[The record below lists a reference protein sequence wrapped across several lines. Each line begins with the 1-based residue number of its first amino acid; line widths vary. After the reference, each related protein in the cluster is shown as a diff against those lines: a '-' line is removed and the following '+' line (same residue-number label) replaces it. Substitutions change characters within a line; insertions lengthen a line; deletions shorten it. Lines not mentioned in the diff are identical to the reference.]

1 MLLFSRKI
9 LLLSLKVSFNSFYS
23 DTGFIMSNE
32 DQTIDIRNYF
42 QIMMK
47 RRWSIFSVFSVIFI
61 SILLYTLTAT
71 PIYQSTARLVI
82 EKENPNVVSIQEVMS
97 VDAST
102 SDYYQTQYKIIESRT
117 IAREVINR
125 LQLKDSEEFF
135 PKKEETFIT
144 NIQKNI
150 NQIKN
155 SAQNAVLS
163 LFRTGKQN
171 EPKDEEQDS
180 DARLVSMFLSRI
192 NVAPIRNSRLLDLQF
207 NAKNPKL
214 AALIVNTLAEVYIEK
229 NLETKLH
236 AAKKAVSWLH
246 ERVDEERK
254 KVSIAEHQ
262 LLEYKEKQGIFTD
275 FSSDVEKIT
284 AQKLAKLNSQ
294 VIDAEAHRVE
304 TETRYKQALEL
315 KKNPDMLD
323 SIPEV
328 LRNDLIREIKEM
340 EVNLYKRISELS
352 KKYGRNHPKMISVN
366 SEMESLKERKSKEI
380 QRVINSLRNEYQVAL
395 AKEKTLLKAL
405 AKQKKESLELNQK
418 SIQYGVLRREAESA
432 RHMYELLI
440 KRFKETSLTED
451 MKTGNIR
458 IVDPAEVPKYPIRPR
473 KKLNIFLSVFLGLF
487 MGIAVAF
494 TFEYLDN
501 TLKAPEDIRE
511 YLKIPYLGPVPTFD
525 LDRENVDKPELITHY
540 SPKST
545 ASESY
550 RGIRTSLLFSSADKV
565 PKVILVTSAG
575 PSEGK
580 TLTSTNLAITMAQ
593 AGSRVIIV
601 DCDMRKPKVHKMFN
615 LSRDMGMSSVL
626 VSDDLETILD
636 NVILQSGVPNLDV
649 IPCGPIPPNPS
660 EIIGSQKMK
669 RIMETLGNKYDRI
682 IVDSPPITAVTDSTV
697 LAKFVDGVML
707 VVHAGVTPKQI
718 VKTGLE
724 QIQGVDAN
732 VLGAVL
738 NDVDTG
744 KESYYYYQY
753 YYYYYGEDGDRKQKS
768 RRKKRSSKRYG

>member
-1 MLLFSRKI
+1 M
-9 LLLSLKVSFNSFYS
+9 NT
-23 DTGFIMSNE
+23 DE
-32 DQTIDIRNYF
+32 QQIDIRNYL
-42 QIMMK
+42 QVMMK
-47 RRWSIFSVFSVIFI
+47 RRWTIISVFTVIFVSVFI
-61 SILLYTLTAT
+61 YTLTAT
-71 PIYQSTARLVI
+71 PVYQSTVRLVI

-102 SDYYQTQYKIIESRT
+102 TDYYITQYKIIESRT
-117 IAREVINR
+117 IAREVIK
-125 LQLKDSEEFF
+125 QLNLANSEEFN
-135 PKKEETFIT
+135 PKPQKTT
-144 NIQKNI
+144 LSNIKQR
-150 NQIKN
+150 IKDIQN
-155 SAQNAVLS
+155 SIQTTILS
-163 LFRTGKQN
+163 IFRTGDQQKTI
-171 EPKDEEQDS
+171 DIQDS
-180 DARLVSMFLSRI
+180 DAQLVSAFLSRI
-192 NVAPIRNSRLLDLQF
+192 NVTPIRNSRLVDLNF
-207 NAKNPKL
+207 MARDPEL
-214 AALIVNTLAEVYIEK
+214 AALAVNTLADVYIEK
-229 NLETKLH
+229 KLETKL
-236 AAKKAVSWLH
+236 KAVKNAVLWLH

-254 KVSIAEHQ
+254 KVEHAERK
-262 LLEYKEKQGIFTD
+262 LLEYKEKKGIFTD

-284 AQKLAKLNSQ
+284 AQKLARLNAQ

-304 TETRYKQALEL
+304 AETRYKQALAL

-328 LRNDLIREIKEM
+328 LSNDLIREIKQM

-352 KKYGRNHPKMISVN
+352 KKYGKNHPKMIAVQ
-366 SEMESLKERKSKEI
+366 SEIDSLNERKHKEI

-395 AKEKTLLKAL
+395 AKEKTLVQAL
-405 AKQKKESLELNQK
+405 SKQKKESMELNQK
-418 SIQYGVLRREAESA
+418 SIQYGVLQREAESA

-451 MKTGNIR
+451 MKTGNVR

-473 KKLNIFLSVFLGLF
+473 KKLNIFLGIVFGLF
-487 MGIAVAF
+487 MGIALAF
-494 TFEYLDN
+494 TFEFLDN
-501 TLKAPEDIRE
+501 TLKNPEDIRN
-511 YLKIPYLGPVPTFD
+511 YLNVPYLGPVPSFD
-525 LDRENVDKPELITHY
+525 IEREDIENPELITQY

-550 RGIRTSLLFSSADKV
+550 RGIRTSLLFSSADRP
-565 PKVILVTSAG
+565 PKIILVTSAG

-593 AGSRVIIV
+593 AGSRVVIV
-601 DCDMRKPKVHKMFN
+601 DCDMRKPKVHKMFGIG
-615 LSRDMGMSSVL
+615 RDKGMSSVL
-626 VSDDLETILD
+626 VSNELE
-636 NVILQSGVPNLDV
+636 NVLQDVIIHSDIPNLDV

-660 EIIGSQKMK
+660 EIIGSQKMS
-669 RIMETLGNKYDRI
+669 RIMEKLQEQYDRI
-682 IVDSPPITAVTDSTV
+682 IVDSPPITAVTDATV

-707 VVHAGVTPKQI
+707 VVHAGVTPRQV

-724 QIQGVDAN
+724 QVQGVDAN

-753 YYYYYGEDGDRKQKS
+753 YYYYYGEDGEKKHRN

>member
-1 MLLFSRKI
+1 M
-9 LLLSLKVSFNSFYS
+9 NT
-23 DTGFIMSNE
+23 DE
-32 DQTIDIRNYF
+32 QQIDIRNYI
-42 QIMMK
+42 QVMMK
-47 RRWSIFSVFSVIFI
+47 RRWTIISVFTIIFVSVFI
-61 SILLYTLTAT
+61 YTMTAT
-71 PIYQSTARLVI
+71 PIYQSTIRLVI

-102 SDYYQTQYKIIESRT
+102 TDYYITQYKIIESRT
-117 IAREVINR
+117 IAREVIKR
-125 LQLKDSEEFF
+125 LNLKDSEEFN
-135 PKKEETFIT
+135 PKPQKTFLSNIKQSIKKIRET
-144 NIQKNI
+144 IQET
-150 NQIKN
+150 
-155 SAQNAVLS
+155 VLS
-163 LFRTGKQN
+163 IFRTGNQDN
-171 EPKDEEQDS
+171 QLEIEDS
-180 DARLVSMFLSRI
+180 DAQLVSTFLGRI
-192 NVAPIRNSRLLDLQF
+192 NVTPIRNSRLVDLHF
-207 NAKNPKL
+207 MAKDPKL
-214 AALIVNTLAEVYIEK
+214 AANAVNTLADVYIEK
-229 NLETKLH
+229 KLETKL
-236 AAKKAVSWLH
+236 KAVKNAVLWLH

-254 KVSIAEHQ
+254 KVESAELK
-262 LLEYKEKQGIFTD
+262 LLEYKEKKGIFTD

-284 AQKLAKLNSQ
+284 AQKLARLNAQ

-304 TETRYKQALEL
+304 AETRYKQALAL

-328 LRNDLIREIKEM
+328 LSNDLIREIKQM

-352 KKYGRNHPKMISVN
+352 KKYGKNHPKMIAVQ
-366 SEMESLKERKSKEI
+366 SEIDSLNNRKHKEI

-395 AKEKTLLKAL
+395 AKEKTLLQAL
-405 AKQKKESLELNQK
+405 SKQKKESMELNQK
-418 SIQYGVLRREAESA
+418 SIQYGVLQREAESA

-451 MKTGNIR
+451 MKTGNVR
-458 IVDPAEVPKYPIRPR
+458 IVDPAEVPKFPIRPR
-473 KKLNIFLSVFLGLF
+473 KKLNIFLGIVFGLF
-487 MGIAVAF
+487 MGIGVAF
-494 TFEYLDN
+494 TFEFLDN
-501 TLKAPEDIRE
+501 TLKNPDDIRN
-511 YLKIPYLGPVPTFD
+511 YLNIPYLGPVPTFD
-525 LDRENVDKPELITHY
+525 IDREDIDNPELITQY

-550 RGIRTSLLFSSADKV
+550 RGIRTSLLFSSADRP
-565 PKVILVTSAG
+565 PKIILISSAG

-593 AGSRVIIV
+593 AGSRVVIV
-601 DCDMRKPKVHKMFN
+601 DCDMRKPKVHKMFGIG
-615 LSRDMGMSSVL
+615 RDKGMSSVL
-626 VSDDLETILD
+626 VSNELE
-636 NVILQSGVPNLDV
+636 NVLQDVIIHSEIPNLDV

-660 EIIGSQKMK
+660 EIIGSQKMS
-669 RIMETLGNKYDRI
+669 RIMEKLQEKYDRI

-707 VVHAGVTPKQI
+707 VVHAGVTPRQV

-732 VLGAVL
+732 ILGAVL

-753 YYYYYGEDGDRKQKS
+753 YYYYYGEDGEKKHRN

>member
-1 MLLFSRKI
+1 M
-9 LLLSLKVSFNSFYS
+9 VN
-23 DTGFIMSNE
+23 D
-32 DQTIDIRNYF
+32 DQNIDIRNYF

-47 RRWSIFSVFSVIFI
+47 RRWTIISVFSIIFV
-61 SILLYTLTAT
+61 SILIYTLAAT
-71 PIYQSTARLVI
+71 PIYQSTVRLVI

-125 LQLKDSEEFF
+125 LNLKNSEEFF
-135 PKKEETFIT
+135 PKVKETFLS
-144 NIQKNI
+144 NIKRSI
-150 NQIKN
+150 NQIK
-155 SAQNAVLS
+155 SSVQDTILS
-163 LFRTGKQN
+163 IFRTAGHKEIQ
-171 EPKDEEQDS
+171 DQEENS
-180 DARLVSMFLSRI
+180 DARLVTSFLGRI
-192 NVAPIRNSRLLDLQF
+192 NVAPIRNSRLVDLHF

-214 AALIVNTLAEVYIEK
+214 AATIVNTLADVYIEK
-229 NLETKLH
+229 NLETKLK

-246 ERVDEERK
+246 ERVDEERA
-254 KVSIAEHQ
+254 KVSIAEHN
-262 LLEYKEKQGIFTD
+262 LLKYKEEKGIFTD

-284 AQKLAKLNSQ
+284 AQKLAQLNAQ
-294 VIDAEAHRVE
+294 VIDSEAHRVE
-304 TETRYKQALEL
+304 AETRYKQALAL
-315 KKNPDMLD
+315 KKSPDMLD

-328 LRNDLIREIKEM
+328 LRNELIREIKQM
-340 EVNLYKRISELS
+340 EVNLYKRLSELS
-352 KKYGRNHPKMISVN
+352 KKYGRNHPKMISVQ
-366 SEMESLKERKSKEI
+366 SEIDSLNERKLKEI

-405 AKQKKESLELNQK
+405 TKQKKESIDLNQK
-418 SIQYGVLRREAESA
+418 SIEYGALRREAESA

-458 IVDPAEVPKYPIRPR
+458 IVDPAEVPKNPIRPR
-473 KKLNIFLSVFLGLF
+473 KKLNLFLAVILGLF
-487 MGIAVAF
+487 LGTALAF
-494 TFEYLDN
+494 TFEILDN
-501 TLKAPEDIRE
+501 TLKNPEDIRE

-525 LDRENVDKPELITHY
+525 LEKEGVDKPELITHY

-565 PKVILVTSAG
+565 PKIILVTSAG

-626 VSDDLETILD
+626 VSEDLETILND
-636 NVILQSGVPNLDV
+636 VTLPSGIPNLEV

-660 EIIGSQKMK
+660 EIIGSQKMSLIMDELGK
-669 RIMETLGNKYDRI
+669 RYDRI

-707 VVHAGVTPKQI
+707 VVHAGVTPKQV

-724 QIQGVDAN
+724 QIQGVEAN

-753 YYYYYGEDGDRKQKS
+753 YYYYYGEDGDKKKKNQ
-768 RRKKRSSKRYG
+768 RKKRSSKRYG

>member
-1 MLLFSRKI
+1 M
-9 LLLSLKVSFNSFYS
+9 VN
-23 DTGFIMSNE
+23 D
-32 DQTIDIRNYF
+32 DQNIDIRNYF

-47 RRWSIFSVFSVIFI
+47 RRWTIISVFLIIFV
-61 SILLYTLTAT
+61 SILIYTLTAT
-71 PIYQSTARLVI
+71 PIYQSTTRLVI

-102 SDYYQTQYKIIESRT
+102 SDYYMTQYKIIESRT
-117 IAREVINR
+117 IAREVIGR
-125 LQLKDSEEFF
+125 LNLKESEEFF
-135 PKKEETFIT
+135 PKVKETFFS
-144 NIQKNI
+144 NIKKNI
-150 NQIKN
+150 NKIKQ
-155 SAQNAVLS
+155 SVQDSLLS
-163 LFRTGKQN
+163 IFRTSVKDAPQN
-171 EPKDEEQDS
+171 QEDNS
-180 DARLVSMFLSRI
+180 DARLVSAFLSRI
-192 NVAPIRNSRLLDLQF
+192 NVAPLRNSRLVDLHF
-207 NAKNPKL
+207 KAKDPKL
-214 AALIVNTLAEVYIEK
+214 AALIVNTLADVYIEK
-229 NLETKLH
+229 NLETKLK
-236 AAKKAVSWLH
+236 AAKKAVAWLH
-246 ERVDEERK
+246 ERVDDERA
-254 KVSIAEHQ
+254 KVATAEQ
-262 LLEYKEKQGIFTD
+262 RLLKYKEEKGIFTD

-284 AQKLAKLNSQ
+284 AQKLAKLNTQ
-294 VIDAEAHRVE
+294 VVDAEASRVE
-304 TETRYKQALEL
+304 AETRYKQALEL
-315 KKNPDMLD
+315 KKSPDMLD

-328 LRNDLIREIKEM
+328 LRNQLIREIKQM
-340 EVNLYKRISELS
+340 EVNLYKRLSELS
-352 KKYGRNHPKMISVN
+352 GKYGRNHPKMIAVQ
-366 SEMESLKERKSKEI
+366 SEIDSLKERKLKEI

-405 AKQKKESLELNQK
+405 TKQKKESTDLNQK
-418 SIQYGVLRREAESA
+418 SIEYGALRREAESA

-440 KRFKETSLTED
+440 RRFKETSLTEN

-458 IVDPAEVPKYPIRPR
+458 IVDPAEVPKSPIRPR
-473 KKLNIFLSVFLGLF
+473 KKLNLFLAVLLGFFIGTAL
-487 MGIAVAF
+487 AF
-494 TFEYLDN
+494 TFEFLDN
-501 TLKAPEDIRE
+501 TLKNPDDIRE
-511 YLKIPYLGPVPTFD
+511 YLKVPYLGPVPTFD
-525 LDRENVDKPELITHY
+525 LDKEGVDKPELITHY

-593 AGSRVIIV
+593 AGSRVIIL

-615 LSRDMGMSSVL
+615 LNRDMGMSSVL
-626 VSDDLETILD
+626 VSDDIGSIL
-636 NVILQSGVPNLDV
+636 NEVVQTSGVPNLEV

-669 RIMETLGNKYDRI
+669 LIMDELCKRYDRI

-724 QIQGVDAN
+724 QIQGVEAN

-753 YYYYYGEDGDRKQKS
+753 YYYYYGEDGEKKKKNQ
-768 RRKKRSSKRYG
+768 RKKRSSKRYG

>member
-1 MLLFSRKI
+1 MT
-9 LLLSLKVSFNSFYS
+9 N
-23 DTGFIMSNE
+23 DE
-32 DQTIDIRNYF
+32 QTIDIRNYF

-47 RRWSIFSVFSVIFI
+47 RRWSIFSVFSIIFI
-61 SILLYTLTAT
+61 SVLLYTITAT

-117 IAREVINR
+117 IAREVIKR
-125 LQLKDSEEFF
+125 LNLMDNEEFF
-135 PKKEETFIT
+135 PKTKETFLTKIK
-144 NIQKNI
+144 KNI
-150 NQIKN
+150 NQIKTSVQN
-155 SAQNAVLS
+155 SLLS
-163 LFRTGKQN
+163 LFKTNNQRN
-171 EPKDEEQDS
+171 EQEPEKEDREF
-180 DARLVSMFLSRI
+180 RLVSMFVGRI

-207 NAKNPKL
+207 NAKNPEL
-214 AALIVNTLAEVYIEK
+214 AALIVNTLADVYIEK
-229 NLETKLH
+229 NLETKLQ

-254 KVSIAEHQ
+254 KVAIAEHK
-262 LLEYKEKQGIFTD
+262 LLAYKERQGIFTD

-284 AQKLAKLNSQ
+284 AQKLAKLNAQ

-304 TETRYKQALEL
+304 TETRYKQALAL

-328 LRNDLIREIKEM
+328 LRNDLIREIKQM

-352 KKYGRNHPKMISVN
+352 KKYGRNHPKMIAVQ
-366 SEMESLKERKSKEI
+366 SEIDSLKERKLKEI

-405 AKQKKESLELNQK
+405 TKQKQETLELNQK
-418 SIQYGVLRREAESA
+418 SIEYGALRREAESA

-458 IVDPAEVPKYPIRPR
+458 IVDSAEVPKYPIRPR
-473 KKLNIFLSVFLGLF
+473 KKLNLFLGIFLGLS
-487 MGIAVAF
+487 MGIAIAF

-501 TLKAPEDIRE
+501 TLKNPEDIRD
-511 YLKIPYLGPVPTFD
+511 YLNVPYLGPVPTFD
-525 LDRENVDKPELITHY
+525 LDRENVEKPELITHY

-565 PKVILVTSAG
+565 PKIILVTSAG

-580 TLTSTNLAITMAQ
+580 TLTSTNLAITMSQ

-615 LSRDMGMSSVL
+615 LSRDMGMSSLL
-626 VSDDLETILD
+626 VSDDLESLLND
-636 NVILQSGVPNLDV
+636 VILESGIPNLDV

-660 EIIGSQKMK
+660 EIIGSQKMN
-669 RIMETLGNKYDRI
+669 RIMEALGNRYDRI
-682 IVDSPPITAVTDSTV
+682 IVDSPPVTAVTDSTV

-724 QIQGVDAN
+724 QIQSVDAN
-732 VLGAVL
+732 ILGAVL

>member
-1 MLLFSRKI
+1 MVK
-9 LLLSLKVSFNSFYS
+9 KMN
-23 DTGFIMSNE
+23 TE
-32 DQTIDIRNYF
+32 EQQIDIRNYL

-47 RRWSIFSVFSVIFI
+47 RRWTIISVFTIIFVSVFI
-61 SILLYTLTAT
+61 YTLTAT
-71 PIYQSTARLVI
+71 PVYQSTIRLVI

-102 SDYYQTQYKIIESRT
+102 TDYYITQYKIIESRT
-117 IAREVINR
+117 IAREVIKR
-125 LQLKDSEEFF
+125 LNLQDSEEFN
-135 PKKEETFIT
+135 PKPQKTFLS
-144 NIQKNI
+144 NIKQS
-150 NQIKN
+150 IKDIKD
-155 SAQNAVLS
+155 SIQNTVLS
-163 LFRTGKQN
+163 IFRTGN
-171 EPKDEEQDS
+171 EDNQVEIEDS
-180 DARLVSMFLSRI
+180 DAQLVSAFLGRI
-192 NVAPIRNSRLLDLQF
+192 NVTPIRNSRLVDLHF
-207 NAKNPKL
+207 MARNPKL
-214 AALIVNTLAEVYIEK
+214 AAKAVNTLADVYIEK
-229 NLETKLH
+229 KLETKL
-236 AAKKAVSWLH
+236 KAVKNAVLWLH
-246 ERVDEERK
+246 ERVDEERE
-254 KVSIAEHQ
+254 KVEHAERK
-262 LLEYKEKQGIFTD
+262 LLEYKEKKGIFTD

-284 AQKLAKLNSQ
+284 AQKLARLNSQ

-304 TETRYKQALEL
+304 AETRYKQALAL

-328 LRNDLIREIKEM
+328 LSNDLIREIKQM

-352 KKYGRNHPKMISVN
+352 KKYGKNHPKMIAVQ
-366 SEMESLKERKSKEI
+366 SEIDSLNNRKHKEI

-395 AKEKTLLKAL
+395 AKEKTLLQAL
-405 AKQKKESLELNQK
+405 SKQKKESMDLNQK
-418 SIQYGVLRREAESA
+418 SIQYGVLQREAESA

-451 MKTGNIR
+451 MKTGNVR

-473 KKLNIFLSVFLGLF
+473 KKLNIFLGTILGLF

-494 TFEYLDN
+494 TFEFLDN
-501 TLKAPEDIRE
+501 TLKNPEDIRN
-511 YLKIPYLGPVPTFD
+511 YLNVPYLGPVPTFD
-525 LDRENVDKPELITHY
+525 LEREDIDNPELITQY

-550 RGIRTSLLFSSADKV
+550 RGIRTSLLFSSADKP
-565 PKVILVTSAG
+565 PKIILISSAG

-593 AGSRVIIV
+593 AGSRVVIV
-601 DCDMRKPKVHKMFN
+601 DCDMRKPKVHKMFGIG
-615 LSRDMGMSSVL
+615 RDKGMSSVL
-626 VSDDLETILD
+626 VSNDLEEVLQD
-636 NVILQSGVPNLDV
+636 VIIHSDIPNLDV

-660 EIIGSQKMK
+660 EIIGSQKMS
-669 RIMETLGNKYDRI
+669 RIMEILQEQYDRI

-707 VVHAGVTPKQI
+707 VVHAGVTPRQV

-732 VLGAVL
+732 ILGAVL

-753 YYYYYGEDGDRKQKS
+753 YYYYYGEDGEKKHRN

>member
-1 MLLFSRKI
+1 M
-9 LLLSLKVSFNSFYS
+9 NT
-23 DTGFIMSNE
+23 DE
-32 DQTIDIRNYF
+32 QQIDIRNYL

-47 RRWSIFSVFSVIFI
+47 RRWTILSVFSIIFVSVFI
-61 SILLYTLTAT
+61 YTLTST

-97 VDAST
+97 VDASST
-102 SDYYQTQYKIIESRT
+102 DYYITQYKIIESRT

-125 LQLKDSEEFF
+125 LHLQDSEEFNPK
-135 PKKEETFIT
+135 PKKTFLS
-144 NIQKNI
+144 NIKQS
-150 NQIKN
+150 IKGIKD
-155 SAQNAVLS
+155 SIQNTILS
-163 LFRTGKQN
+163 LFRTGMQN
-171 EPKDEEQDS
+171 NQLELEDS
-180 DARLVSMFLSRI
+180 DAQLVSAFLGRI
-192 NVAPIRNSRLLDLQF
+192 NVAPIRNSRLVDLQF
-207 NAKNPKL
+207 MARDPKL
-214 AALIVNTLAEVYIEK
+214 AALAVNTLADVYIEK
-229 NLETKLH
+229 KLETKL
-236 AAKKAVSWLH
+236 KAVKNAVLWLH
-246 ERVDEERK
+246 ERVDDERQKVEIAERK
-254 KVSIAEHQ
+254 
-262 LLEYKEKQGIFTD
+262 LLEYKEKKGIFTD

-284 AQKLAKLNSQ
+284 AQKLAKLNAQ

-304 TETRYKQALEL
+304 AETRYKQALAL

-328 LRNDLIREIKEM
+328 LSNQLIREIKQM

-352 KKYGRNHPKMISVN
+352 KKYGKNHPKMIAVQ
-366 SEMESLKERKSKEI
+366 SEIDSLNERKLKEI

-395 AKEKTLLKAL
+395 AKEKTLLQAL
-405 AKQKKESLELNQK
+405 SKQKKESMDLNQK
-418 SIQYGVLRREAESA
+418 SIQYGVLQREAESA

-451 MKTGNIR
+451 MKTGNVR
-458 IVDPAEVPKYPIRPR
+458 IVDPAEIPKFPIRPR
-473 KKLNIFLSVFLGLF
+473 KKLNFFLGIVFGLF

-494 TFEYLDN
+494 TFEFLDN
-501 TLKAPEDIRE
+501 TLKNPEDIRN
-511 YLKIPYLGPVPTFD
+511 YLNIPYLGPVPTFD
-525 LDRENVDKPELITHY
+525 LEREDVDKPELITQY

-550 RGIRTSLLFSSADKV
+550 RGIRTSLLFSSADRP

-593 AGSRVIIV
+593 AGSRVVIV
-601 DCDMRKPKVHKMFN
+601 DCDMRKPKVHKMFGFG
-615 LSRDMGMSSVL
+615 RDKGMSSVL
-626 VSDDLETILD
+626 VSNELESVLQD
-636 NVILQSGVPNLDV
+636 VIIHSDIPNLDV

-660 EIIGSQKMK
+660 EIIGSQKMS
-669 RIMETLGNKYDRI
+669 RIIEKLQEQYDRI

-707 VVHAGVTPKQI
+707 VVHAGVTPRQV

-753 YYYYYGEDGDRKQKS
+753 YYYYYGEDGEKKHRN

>member
-1 MLLFSRKI
+1 MNK
-9 LLLSLKVSFNSFYS
+9 
-23 DTGFIMSNE
+23 DE
-32 DQTIDIRNYF
+32 QQIDIRNYL
-42 QIMMK
+42 QVMMK
-47 RRWSIFSVFSVIFI
+47 RRWTIISVFTVIFVSVFI
-61 SILLYTLTAT
+61 YTLTAT
-71 PIYQSTARLVI
+71 PIYQSSVRLVI

-102 SDYYQTQYKIIESRT
+102 TDYYITQYKIIESRT

-125 LQLKDSEEFF
+125 LNLADSEEFN
-135 PKKEETFIT
+135 PKPQKTMLS
-144 NIQKNI
+144 NIKQS
-150 NQIKN
+150 IKDIKG
-155 SAQNAVLS
+155 SIQNTLLS
-163 LFRTGKQN
+163 IFRTGKQ
-171 EPKDEEQDS
+171 EKPVDTKDS
-180 DARLVSMFLSRI
+180 DAQLVSAFLSRI
-192 NVAPIRNSRLLDLQF
+192 NVTPIRNSRLVDLQF
-207 NAKNPKL
+207 MARDPEL
-214 AALIVNTLAEVYIEK
+214 AALAVNTLADVYIEK
-229 NLETKLH
+229 KLETKL
-236 AAKKAVSWLH
+236 KAVKNAVLWLH
-246 ERVDEERK
+246 DRVDEERQ
-254 KVSIAEHQ
+254 KVEIAERK
-262 LLEYKEKQGIFTD
+262 LLKYKEKKGIFTD

-284 AQKLAKLNSQ
+284 AQKLARLNAQ

-304 TETRYKQALEL
+304 AETRYKQALAL

-328 LRNDLIREIKEM
+328 LRNDLIREIKQM

-352 KKYGRNHPKMISVN
+352 KKYGKNHPKMIAVQ
-366 SEMESLKERKSKEI
+366 SEIDSLNDRKLKEI

-395 AKEKTLLKAL
+395 AKEKTLLQAL
-405 AKQKKESLELNQK
+405 SKQKKESMELNQK
-418 SIQYGVLRREAESA
+418 SIQYGVLQREAESA

-451 MKTGNIR
+451 MKTGNVR
-458 IVDPAEVPKYPIRPR
+458 IVDPAETPKYPIRPR
-473 KKLNIFLSVFLGLF
+473 KKLNIFLGIVFGLF
-487 MGIAVAF
+487 MGIVVAF
-494 TFEYLDN
+494 TFEFLDN
-501 TLKAPEDIRE
+501 TLKSPEDIRN
-511 YLKIPYLGPVPTFD
+511 YLNVPYLGPVPSFD
-525 LDRENVDKPELITHY
+525 IDRDDIENPELITQY

-550 RGIRTSLLFSSADKV
+550 RGIRTSLLFSSADRP

-593 AGSRVIIV
+593 AGSRVVIV
-601 DCDMRKPKVHKMFN
+601 DCDMRKPKVHKMFGIG
-615 LSRDMGMSSVL
+615 RDKGMSSVL
-626 VSDDLETILD
+626 VSNELES
-636 NVILQSGVPNLDV
+636 ILQDVIIHSDIPNLDV

-660 EIIGSQKMK
+660 EIIGSQKMS
-669 RIMETLGNKYDRI
+669 RIMEKLQEQYDRI
-682 IVDSPPITAVTDSTV
+682 IVDSPPITAVTDSAV

-707 VVHAGVTPKQI
+707 VVHAGVTPRQV

-724 QIQGVDAN
+724 QVQGVDAN

-753 YYYYYGEDGDRKQKS
+753 YYYYYGEDGEKKHRN

>member
-1 MLLFSRKI
+1 M
-9 LLLSLKVSFNSFYS
+9 NT
-23 DTGFIMSNE
+23 DE
-32 DQTIDIRNYF
+32 QQIDIRNYI
-42 QIMMK
+42 QVMMK
-47 RRWSIFSVFSVIFI
+47 RRWTIISVFTIIFVSVFI
-61 SILLYTLTAT
+61 YTMTAT
-71 PIYQSTARLVI
+71 PIYQSTIRLVI

-102 SDYYQTQYKIIESRT
+102 TDYYITQYKIIESRT
-117 IAREVINR
+117 IAREVIKR
-125 LQLKDSEEFF
+125 LNLKDSEEFY
-135 PKKEETFIT
+135 PKPQKTFLSNIKQSIKKIRET
-144 NIQKNI
+144 IQET
-150 NQIKN
+150 
-155 SAQNAVLS
+155 VLS
-163 LFRTGKQN
+163 IFRTGNQDN
-171 EPKDEEQDS
+171 QLEIEDS
-180 DARLVSMFLSRI
+180 DAQLVSTFLGRI
-192 NVAPIRNSRLLDLQF
+192 NVTPIRNSRLVDLHF
-207 NAKNPKL
+207 MAKDPKL
-214 AALIVNTLAEVYIEK
+214 AANAVNTLADVYIEK
-229 NLETKLH
+229 KLETKL
-236 AAKKAVSWLH
+236 KAVKNAVLWLH

-254 KVSIAEHQ
+254 KVESAELK
-262 LLEYKEKQGIFTD
+262 LLEYKEKKGIFTD

-284 AQKLAKLNSQ
+284 AQKLARLNAQ

-304 TETRYKQALEL
+304 AETRYKQALAL

-328 LRNDLIREIKEM
+328 LSNDLIREIKQM

-352 KKYGRNHPKMISVN
+352 KKYGKNHPKMIAVQ
-366 SEMESLKERKSKEI
+366 SEIDSLNNRKHKEI

-395 AKEKTLLKAL
+395 AKEKTLLQAL
-405 AKQKKESLELNQK
+405 SKQKKESMELNQK
-418 SIQYGVLRREAESA
+418 SIQYGVLQREAESA

-451 MKTGNIR
+451 MKTGNVR
-458 IVDPAEVPKYPIRPR
+458 IVDPAEVPKFPIRPR
-473 KKLNIFLSVFLGLF
+473 KKLNIFLGIVFGLF
-487 MGIAVAF
+487 MGIGVAF
-494 TFEYLDN
+494 TFEFLDN
-501 TLKAPEDIRE
+501 TLKNPDDIRN
-511 YLKIPYLGPVPTFD
+511 YLNIPYLGPVPTFD
-525 LDRENVDKPELITHY
+525 IDREDIDNPELITQY

-550 RGIRTSLLFSSADKV
+550 RGIRTSLLFSSADRP
-565 PKVILVTSAG
+565 PKIILISSAG

-593 AGSRVIIV
+593 AGSRVVIV
-601 DCDMRKPKVHKMFN
+601 DCDMRKPKVHKMFGIG
-615 LSRDMGMSSVL
+615 RDKGMSSVL
-626 VSDDLETILD
+626 VSNELE
-636 NVILQSGVPNLDV
+636 NVLQDVIIHSEIPNLDV

-660 EIIGSQKMK
+660 EIIGSQKMS
-669 RIMETLGNKYDRI
+669 RIMEKLQEKYDRI

-707 VVHAGVTPKQI
+707 VVHAGVTPRQV

-732 VLGAVL
+732 ILGAVL

-753 YYYYYGEDGDRKQKS
+753 YYYYYGEDGEKKHRN

>member
-1 MLLFSRKI
+1 M
-9 LLLSLKVSFNSFYS
+9 NMNT
-23 DTGFIMSNE
+23 DE
-32 DQTIDIRNYF
+32 QQIDIRNYL
-42 QIMMK
+42 QVMMK
-47 RRWSIFSVFSVIFI
+47 RRWTMLSVFSIIFVSVFI
-61 SILLYTLTAT
+61 YTLTAT
-71 PIYQSTARLVI
+71 PIYQSTVRLVI

-97 VDAST
+97 VDASST
-102 SDYYQTQYKIIESRT
+102 DYYITQYKIIESRT
-117 IAREVINR
+117 IAREVIKR
-125 LQLKDSEEFF
+125 LHLDESEEFN
-135 PKKEETFIT
+135 PKPQKTFFSNIKQSIKRIKES
-144 NIQKNI
+144 IQNTI
-150 NQIKN
+150 M
-155 SAQNAVLS
+155 S
-163 LFRTGKQN
+163 LFRTGKQDN
-171 EPKDEEQDS
+171 QLEDVDS
-180 DARLVSMFLSRI
+180 DAQLVSAFLGRI
-192 NVAPIRNSRLLDLQF
+192 NVSPIRNSRLVDLQF
-207 NAKNPKL
+207 MARDPKL
-214 AALIVNTLAEVYIEK
+214 AALAVNTLADVYIEK
-229 NLETKLH
+229 KLEIKL
-236 AAKKAVSWLH
+236 KAVKNAVLWLH
-246 ERVDEERK
+246 ERVDDERQKVEIAERK
-254 KVSIAEHQ
+254 
-262 LLEYKEKQGIFTD
+262 LLEYKEKKGIFTD

-284 AQKLAKLNSQ
+284 AQKLAKLNAQ

-304 TETRYKQALEL
+304 AETRYKQALAL

-328 LRNDLIREIKEM
+328 LSNELIREIKQM

-352 KKYGRNHPKMISVN
+352 KKYGKNHPKMIAVQ
-366 SEMESLKERKSKEI
+366 SEIDSLNERKLKEI

-395 AKEKTLLKAL
+395 AKEKTLLQAL
-405 AKQKKESLELNQK
+405 SKQKKESMDLNQK
-418 SIQYGVLRREAESA
+418 SIQYGVLQREAESA

-451 MKTGNIR
+451 MKTGNVR
-458 IVDPAEVPKYPIRPR
+458 IVDPAEVPKSPIRPR
-473 KKLNIFLSVFLGLF
+473 KKLNFFLGIVFGLF

-494 TFEYLDN
+494 TFEFLDN
-501 TLKAPEDIRE
+501 TLKNPEDIRN
-511 YLKIPYLGPVPTFD
+511 YLNIPYLGPVPSFD
-525 LDRENVDKPELITHY
+525 LERDDVDKPELITQY

-550 RGIRTSLLFSSADKV
+550 RGIRTSLLFSSADRP

-593 AGSRVIIV
+593 AGSRVVIV
-601 DCDMRKPKVHKMFN
+601 DCDMRKPKVHKMFGFG
-615 LSRDMGMSSVL
+615 RDKGMSSVL
-626 VSDDLETILD
+626 VSNELES
-636 NVILQSGVPNLDV
+636 ILQDVIIHSDIPNLDV

-660 EIIGSQKMK
+660 EIIGSQKMS
-669 RIMETLGNKYDRI
+669 RIMEKLQEQYDRI

-707 VVHAGVTPKQI
+707 VVHAGVTPRQV
-718 VKTGLE
+718 VKTGLD

-753 YYYYYGEDGDRKQKS
+753 YYYYYGEDGEKKHRN

>member
-1 MLLFSRKI
+1 M
-9 LLLSLKVSFNSFYS
+9 N
-23 DTGFIMSNE
+23 NE
-32 DQTIDIRNYF
+32 EQNIDIRNYL

-47 RRWSIFSVFSVIFI
+47 RRWTIISVFLIIFVSVFV
-61 SILLYTLTAT
+61 YTMTAT
-71 PIYQSTARLVI
+71 PIFQSTIRLVI

-102 SDYYQTQYKIIESRT
+102 TDYYITQYKIIESRT
-117 IAREVINR
+117 IAREVIKR
-125 LQLKDSEEFF
+125 LNLEDSEEFN
-135 PKKEETFIT
+135 PKPQKTFLSNIKQSIKGIIT
-144 NIQKNI
+144 
-150 NQIKN
+150 
-155 SAQNAVLS
+155 SFQNTILS
-163 LFRTGKQN
+163 MFRTGP
-171 EPKDEEQDS
+171 EPNKAVAEDS
-180 DARLVSMFLSRI
+180 DARLVSAFLGRI
-192 NVAPIRNSRLLDLQF
+192 NVSPIRNSRLVDLNF
-207 NAKNPKL
+207 TAKDPKL
-214 AALIVNTLAEVYIEK
+214 AAHAVNTLAEVYIEK
-229 NLETKLH
+229 KLETKLR
-236 AAKKAVSWLH
+236 AVKDAVVWLH
-246 ERVDEERK
+246 ERVDDERK
-254 KVSIAEHQ
+254 KVEFAERK
-262 LLEYKEKQGIFTD
+262 LLKYKEQMGIFTD

-284 AQKLAKLNSQ
+284 AQKLAKLNAQ
-294 VIDAEAHRVE
+294 VIDSEAHRVE
-304 TETRYKQALEL
+304 AETRYKQALAL

-328 LRNDLIREIKEM
+328 LSNDLIREIKQM

-352 KKYGRNHPKMISVN
+352 KKYGKNHPKMIAVQ
-366 SEMESLKERKSKEI
+366 SEIDSLNRRKSKEI

-405 AKQKKESLELNQK
+405 SKQKEESMELNQK
-418 SIQYGVLRREAESA
+418 SIQYGVLQREAESA

-451 MKTGNIR
+451 MKTGNVR
-458 IVDPAEVPKYPIRPR
+458 VVDPAEVPKSPILPR
-473 KKLNIFLSVFLGLF
+473 TRLNFFLGIVFGLF

-494 TFEYLDN
+494 TFEFLDN
-501 TLKAPEDIRE
+501 TLKNPEDIRN
-511 YLKIPYLGPVPTFD
+511 YLDVPYLGPVPTFD
-525 LDRENVDKPELITHY
+525 LEREEVDRPELITEY

-565 PKVILVTSAG
+565 PKVILITSAG

-593 AGSRVIIV
+593 AGSRVVIV

-615 LSRDMGMSSVL
+615 LSRDKGMSSVL
-626 VSDDLETILD
+626 VSNDLESKLD
-636 NVILQSGVPNLDV
+636 EVVIHADIPNLDV

-669 RIMETLGNKYDRI
+669 RIMELLQEKYDRI

-707 VVHAGVTPKQI
+707 VVHAGVTPRQV

-724 QIQGVDAN
+724 QLQGVEAN
-732 VLGAVL
+732 ILGAVL

-753 YYYYYGEDGDRKQKS
+753 YYYYYGEDGEKKHKN

>member
-1 MLLFSRKI
+1 M
-9 LLLSLKVSFNSFYS
+9 N
-23 DTGFIMSNE
+23 TE
-32 DQTIDIRNYF
+32 EQQIDIRNYL

-47 RRWSIFSVFSVIFI
+47 RRWTIISVFTIIFVSVFI
-61 SILLYTLTAT
+61 YTLTAT
-71 PIYQSTARLVI
+71 PVYQSTIRLVI

-102 SDYYQTQYKIIESRT
+102 TDYYITQYKIIESRT
-117 IAREVINR
+117 IAREVIKR
-125 LQLKDSEEFF
+125 LNLQDSEEFN
-135 PKKEETFIT
+135 PKPQKTFLS
-144 NIQKNI
+144 NIKQS
-150 NQIKN
+150 IKDIKD
-155 SAQNAVLS
+155 SIQNTVLS
-163 LFRTGKQN
+163 IFRTGN
-171 EPKDEEQDS
+171 EDNQVEIEDS
-180 DARLVSMFLSRI
+180 DAQLVSAFLGRI
-192 NVAPIRNSRLLDLQF
+192 NVTPIRNSRLVDLHF
-207 NAKNPKL
+207 MARNPKL
-214 AALIVNTLAEVYIEK
+214 AAKAVNTLADVYIEK
-229 NLETKLH
+229 KLETKL
-236 AAKKAVSWLH
+236 KAVKNAVLWLH
-246 ERVDEERK
+246 ERVDEERE
-254 KVSIAEHQ
+254 KVEHAERK
-262 LLEYKEKQGIFTD
+262 LLEYKEKKGIFTD

-284 AQKLAKLNSQ
+284 AQKLARLNSQ

-304 TETRYKQALEL
+304 AETRYKQALAL

-328 LRNDLIREIKEM
+328 LSNDLIREIKQM

-352 KKYGRNHPKMISVN
+352 KKYGKNHPKMIAVQ
-366 SEMESLKERKSKEI
+366 SEIDSLNNRKHKEI

-395 AKEKTLLKAL
+395 AKEKTLLQAL
-405 AKQKKESLELNQK
+405 SKQKKESMDLNQK
-418 SIQYGVLRREAESA
+418 SIQYGVLQREAESA

-451 MKTGNIR
+451 MKTGNVR

-473 KKLNIFLSVFLGLF
+473 KKLNIFLGTILGLF

-494 TFEYLDN
+494 TFEFLDN
-501 TLKAPEDIRE
+501 TLKNPEDIRN
-511 YLKIPYLGPVPTFD
+511 YLNVPYLGPVPTFD
-525 LDRENVDKPELITHY
+525 LEREDIDNPELITQY

-550 RGIRTSLLFSSADKV
+550 RGIRTSLLFSSADKP
-565 PKVILVTSAG
+565 PKIILISSAG

-593 AGSRVIIV
+593 AGSRVVIV
-601 DCDMRKPKVHKMFN
+601 DCDMRKPKVHKMFGIG
-615 LSRDMGMSSVL
+615 RDKGMSSVL
-626 VSDDLETILD
+626 VSNDLEEVLQD
-636 NVILQSGVPNLDV
+636 VIIHSDIPNLDV

-660 EIIGSQKMK
+660 EIIGSQKMS
-669 RIMETLGNKYDRI
+669 RIMEILQEQYDRI

-707 VVHAGVTPKQI
+707 VVHAGVTPRQV

-732 VLGAVL
+732 ILGAVL

-753 YYYYYGEDGDRKQKS
+753 YYYYYGEDGEKKHRN

>member
-1 MLLFSRKI
+1 M
-9 LLLSLKVSFNSFYS
+9 N
-23 DTGFIMSNE
+23 TE
-32 DQTIDIRNYF
+32 EQQIDIRNYL

-47 RRWSIFSVFSVIFI
+47 RRWTIISVFTIIFVSVFI
-61 SILLYTLTAT
+61 YTLTAT
-71 PIYQSTARLVI
+71 PVYQSTIRLVI

-102 SDYYQTQYKIIESRT
+102 TDYYITQYKIIESRT
-117 IAREVINR
+117 IAREVIKR
-125 LQLKDSEEFF
+125 LNLQDSEEFN
-135 PKKEETFIT
+135 PKPQKTFLS
-144 NIQKNI
+144 NIKQS
-150 NQIKN
+150 IKDIKD
-155 SAQNAVLS
+155 SIQNTVLS
-163 LFRTGKQN
+163 IFRTGN
-171 EPKDEEQDS
+171 EDNQVEIEDS
-180 DARLVSMFLSRI
+180 DAQLVSAFLGRI
-192 NVAPIRNSRLLDLQF
+192 NVTPIRNSRLVDLHF
-207 NAKNPKL
+207 MARNPKL
-214 AALIVNTLAEVYIEK
+214 AAKAVNTLADVYIEK
-229 NLETKLH
+229 KLETKL
-236 AAKKAVSWLH
+236 KAVKNAVLWLH

-254 KVSIAEHQ
+254 KVEHAERK
-262 LLEYKEKQGIFTD
+262 LLEYKEKKGIFTD

-284 AQKLAKLNSQ
+284 AQKLARLNSQ

-304 TETRYKQALEL
+304 AETRYKQALAL

-328 LRNDLIREIKEM
+328 LSNDLIREIKQM

-352 KKYGRNHPKMISVN
+352 KKYGKNHPKMIAVQ
-366 SEMESLKERKSKEI
+366 SEIDSLNNRKHKEI

-395 AKEKTLLKAL
+395 AKEKTLLQAL
-405 AKQKKESLELNQK
+405 SKQKKESMDLNQK
-418 SIQYGVLRREAESA
+418 SIQYGVLQREAESA

-451 MKTGNIR
+451 MKTGNVR

-473 KKLNIFLSVFLGLF
+473 KKLNIFLGTILGLF

-494 TFEYLDN
+494 TFEFLDN
-501 TLKAPEDIRE
+501 TLKNPEDIRN
-511 YLKIPYLGPVPTFD
+511 YLNVPYLGPVPTFD
-525 LDRENVDKPELITHY
+525 LEREDIDNPELITQY

-550 RGIRTSLLFSSADKV
+550 RGIRTSLLFSSADKP
-565 PKVILVTSAG
+565 PKIILISSAG

-593 AGSRVIIV
+593 AGSRVVIV
-601 DCDMRKPKVHKMFN
+601 DCDMRKPKVHKMFGIG
-615 LSRDMGMSSVL
+615 RDKGMSSVL
-626 VSDDLETILD
+626 VSNDLEEVLQD
-636 NVILQSGVPNLDV
+636 VIIHSDIPNLDV

-660 EIIGSQKMK
+660 EIIGSQKMS
-669 RIMETLGNKYDRI
+669 RIMEILQEQYDRI

-707 VVHAGVTPKQI
+707 VVHAGVTPRQV

-732 VLGAVL
+732 ILGAVL

-753 YYYYYGEDGDRKQKS
+753 YYYYYGEDGEKKHRN

>member
-1 MLLFSRKI
+1 M
-9 LLLSLKVSFNSFYS
+9 N
-23 DTGFIMSNE
+23 TE
-32 DQTIDIRNYF
+32 EQQIDIRNYL
-42 QIMMK
+42 QVMMK
-47 RRWSIFSVFSVIFI
+47 RRWSIISVFTIIFVIVFM
-61 SILLYTLTAT
+61 YTLTAT
-71 PIYQSTARLVI
+71 PIYQSTIRLVI

-102 SDYYQTQYKIIESRT
+102 TDYYITQYKIIESRT
-117 IAREVINR
+117 IAREVIRR
-125 LQLKDSEEFF
+125 LNLKDSEEFN
-135 PKKEETFIT
+135 PKPRKTFLSTIKQRIKDIKVS
-144 NIQKNI
+144 IQTTLQSI
-150 NQIKN
+150 
-155 SAQNAVLS
+155 L
-163 LFRTGKQN
+163 RTGNQDKQLEIEN
-171 EPKDEEQDS
+171 S
-180 DARLVSMFLSRI
+180 DAQLVSAFLNRI
-192 NVAPIRNSRLLDLQF
+192 TVTPVRNSRLVDLHF
-207 NAKNPKL
+207 TARDPGL
-214 AALIVNTLAEVYIEK
+214 AALAVNTLADVYIEK
-229 NLETKLH
+229 KLETKL
-236 AAKKAVSWLH
+236 KAVKNAVLWLH

-254 KVSIAEHQ
+254 KVETAERK
-262 LLEYKEKQGIFTD
+262 LLEYKEKKGIFTD

-284 AQKLAKLNSQ
+284 AQKLAKLNAQ

-304 TETRYKQALEL
+304 AETRYKQALAL

-328 LRNDLIREIKEM
+328 LSNDLIREIKQM
-340 EVNLYKRISELS
+340 EVNLFKRISELS
-352 KKYGRNHPKMISVN
+352 KKYGKNHPKMIAVQ
-366 SEMESLKERKSKEI
+366 SEIDSLNNRKHKEI

-395 AKEKTLLKAL
+395 AKEKTLLQAL
-405 AKQKKESLELNQK
+405 SKQKKQSMELNQK
-418 SIQYGVLRREAESA
+418 SIQYGVLQREAESA

-451 MKTGNIR
+451 MKTGNVR
-458 IVDPAEVPKYPIRPR
+458 IVDPAEISKYPIRPR
-473 KKLNIFLSVFLGLF
+473 KKLNIFLGIISGLF

-494 TFEYLDN
+494 TFEFLDN
-501 TLKAPEDIRE
+501 TLKNPEDIRN
-511 YLKIPYLGPVPTFD
+511 YLNIPYLGPVPSFEI
-525 LDRENVDKPELITHY
+525 DREDIDNPELITQY

-550 RGIRTSLLFSSADKV
+550 RGIRTSLLFSSADKS
-565 PKVILVTSAG
+565 PKIILVTSAG

-593 AGSRVIIV
+593 AGSRVVIV
-601 DCDMRKPKVHKMFN
+601 DCDMRKPKVHKMFG
-615 LSRDMGMSSVL
+615 LSRDKGMSSVL
-626 VSDDLETILD
+626 VSNELENVLQDVTIHSD
-636 NVILQSGVPNLDV
+636 IPNLDV

-660 EIIGSQKMK
+660 EIIGSQKMN
-669 RIMETLGNKYDRI
+669 RIMEKLQEQYDRI

-707 VVHAGVTPKQI
+707 VVHAGVTPRQV

-753 YYYYYGEDGDRKQKS
+753 YYYYYGEDGEKKHRNRK
-768 RRKKRSSKRYG
+768 KKRSSKRYG